1 MYGHDTAVRVYLDL
15 AFNVFFY
22 ILLALAVIFLFGIIC
37 QLASINRKMNANM
50 LGNKSASAPE
60 NAVPVSSP
68 FLPGQVVVLLKDESQ
83 MKIKEIN
90 RDGSLVCFKNGV
102 PAGRF
107 LPDEVVDFKE
117 YWAQKNQKQ

>member
-22 ILLALAVIFLFGIIC
+22 ILLALAVVFLFVIIC
-37 QLASINRKMNANM
+37 QLASINQKMKANM
-50 LGNKSASAPE
+50 LGKNSASAPE
-60 NAVPVSSP
+60 DVEPVSSS
-68 FLPGQVVVLLKDESQ
+68 FAPGQVVVLLKDESQ

-107 LPDEVVDFKE
+107 SPDEVADFNE